1 MLIDDIKNRK
11 VLSVWDAF
19 GCGYAMFKQNITP
32 ALFILLIIYFPISL
46 LSGYI
51 TIAVSNL
58 AASVDIDAIMSNQE
72 MLMNFVNSSEY
83 VKLAMY
89 NLGSSLIDFILSLI
103 ALIVLSPILL
113 IVALLVRTKL
123 GSPVIF
129 KQERPGLNEKIFTL
143 YKFRT
148 MTDAKDE
155 QGNLLPDEIRLTK
168 FGKLLRSTSLDELP
182 ELFNI
187 LKGDMAIV
195 GPRPLLVR
203 YLQLYNEH
211 QKHRH
216 DVRPGFT
223 GWAQCNGR
231 NAISWEE
238 KFDLDVYYTK
248 HVSLLLDIK
257 IILKT
262 VKVVLFREG
271 ISSETSVTMEE
282 FRGSNNE
289 G

>member
-1 MLIDDIKNRK
+1 MYRKYIKR
-11 VLSVWDAF
+11 
-19 GCGYAMFKQNITP
+19 
-32 ALFILLIIYFPISL
+32 LL
-46 LSGYI
+46 
-51 TIAVSNL
+51 
-58 AASVDIDAIMSNQE
+58 
-72 MLMNFVNSSEY
+72 
-83 VKLAMY
+83 
-89 NLGSSLIDFILSLI
+89 DFILSLI
-103 ALIVLSPILL
+103 AIIILSPILL
-113 IVALLVRTKL
+113 IVAILVRIKL

-129 KQERPGLNEKIFTL
+129 KQKRPGLYEKIFTL

-148 MTDAKDE
+148 MTDQKDE

-187 LKGDMAIV
+187 LKGDMSVV
-195 GPRPLLVR
+195 GPRPLLIR
-203 YLQLYNEH
+203 YLPLYNEH

-238 KFDLDVYYTK
+238 KFDLDVYYIR
-248 HVSLLLDIK
+248 HVSFLLDLKVIFKTIK
-257 IILKT
+257 I
-262 VKVVLFREG
+262 VLFREG
-271 ISSETSVTMEE
+271 ISSNTSVTMEE
-282 FRGSNNE
+282 FRGNGSE